1 MNFFAAVRIVQFIL
15 NPPKLT
21 IQELATGLCAL
32 PMPKQRIE
40 APKKAKAA
48 DLFVINEERNEF
60 GFNFASSTRQD
71 VGGVSDLTGYDVRL
85 LKERGYWG
93 KGKDVQSKNA
103 ACKSAWHGGRSEA
116 ECAVSLGV
124 SESWVEK
131 RYGTF
136 ATALLEEEGQG

>member
-1 MNFFAAVRIVQFIL
+1 MRIVQFIL

-32 PMPKQRIE
+32 PVPKQRIE

-48 DLFVINEERNEF
+48 DLFVIDEARNEF

-71 VGGVSDLTGYDVRL
+71 VGGVADLTGYDVRL

-93 KGKDVQSKNA
+93 KGKDVQAKNA